1 MTPPPARLVITG
13 IVPTCVRTCYS
24 PVMAD
29 ETVSVRQFRARLSEL
44 LARANAGETITV
56 TRAGRID
63 AELGPPTLEE
73 NDDDAG

>member
-1 MTPPPARLVITG
+1 
-13 IVPTCVRTCYS
+13 
-24 PVMAD
+24 MAD